1 MQDHKYL
8 FGYVA
13 VDGGFTLN
21 VTRNGKRFLSVH
33 LEDAPLKNN
42 QLKTLDS
49 KLKNSRKT
57 KANDWDDTNLDTVW
71 LPNMSAKFNREMVTL
86 GRQLLGLT
94 RTQLAKRCGMS
105 QSHLTRVENG
115 DRILTEEIAVT
126 IAEALDRPIEFL
138 KWDGELF
145 AGSHVFHRRRA
156 STRVRD
162 VEKTNAHINFT
173 RLRVLRMMEGI
184 NLKVRRKMHRIAV
197 TSTVSPSDAARQL
210 RSSWQVPPGPIANLV
225 DLVESAGIVVW
236 ETDQLASE
244 VDALSL
250 WPIGEEETA
259 PVIVRV
265 AGKSGDRE
273 RFTLAHELGHLC
285 LHHQPAEDFEA
296 EANEFASEFLMP
308 KDDIIKSLRQL
319 NLRKAAALK
328 GKWKVSM
335 QAIIRRAYDLKVI
348 SESQYRNLNREL
360 SAKGYKKRE
369 PVLIPSESPRLRT
382 ALVDRFTQKVD
393 SAGLRSTRL
402 GASATEK
409 DKPVADL
416 HTTSDDSSKPVL
428 RLFGDEGDSAT

>member
-1 MQDHKYL
+1 M
-8 FGYVA
+8 
-13 VDGGFTLN
+13 TLRVN
-21 VTRNGKRFLSVH
+21 DSAEPSPEEVTL
-33 LEDAPLKNN
+33 L
-42 QLKTLDS
+42 
-49 KLKNSRKT
+49 
-57 KANDWDDTNLDTVW
+57 
-71 LPNMSAKFNREMVTL
+71 NMSTEFNREMITL

-115 DRILTEEIAVT
+115 DRILTEEIAAS

-138 KWDGELF
+138 RWDGELF

-173 RLRVLRMMEGI
+173 RLRVLRMMDGI

-197 TSTVSPSDAARQL
+197 TPTVSPSDAARQL

-250 WPIGEEETA
+250 WPIGEEETT
-259 PVIVRV
+259 PVVVRV
-265 AGKSGDRE
+265 SGKSGDRE

-296 EANEFASEFLMP
+296 EANQFASEFLMP

-319 NLRKAAALK
+319 NLSKAAALK

-369 PVLIPSESPRLRT
+369 PVLIPSETPRLRT
-382 ALVDRFTQKVD
+382 ALVDRFTKKVD
-393 SAGLRSTRL
+393 SAGLRSPRL
-402 GASATEK
+402 GASATATE
-409 DKPVADL
+409 AD
-416 HTTSDDSSKPVL
+416 SVDSEQQSEQSSKPTL
-428 RLFGDEGDSAT
+428 RLFADDGEMDQ